1 MLSASQKV
9 WFRADSSSEWLK
21 GEVKGVAELAPSAAP
36 GARKPGAASATKRAE
51 FTIELQDHEG
61 NLTGDIRNVIS
72 SRVEGSF
79 EEYDLVK
86 PRNKEDDELNG
97 AEAVEDLISLHHLHE
112 PAILSCLQ
120 KRFEQNIVY
129 TNTGPILIAV
139 VSACVVVERHVLS

>member
-9 WFRADSSSEWLK
+9 WFRADSASEWLK
-21 GEVKGVAELAPSAAP
+21 GEVKGVTELSAAR
-36 GARKPGAASATKRAE
+36 GVRKPSGSSTPTKRAE
-51 FTIELQDHEG
+51 FTIELQDDEG
-61 NLTGDIRNVIS
+61 ILTGDVRSIIS
-72 SRVEGSF
+72 GLVEGSF

-86 PRNKEDDELNG
+86 PRNKEDDEANG
-97 AEAVEDLISLHHLHE
+97 AEGVEDLISLHHLHE

-139 VSACVVVERHVLS
+139 VGTCVCMEK